1 MRDQTTTLTV
11 TGAVSVSAVELSP
24 SVSIATDFYRWLHDQ
39 ASILR
44 RLRPSPLDW
53 ENLAEELDAMARKDR
68 SSLRSHMQNLL
79 SHLLKWAY
87 QSSHRS
93 NSWKQTI
100 DTSRDHI
107 EDLLD
112 ESPSLRDVLTEL
124 FLESKAYS
132 RARRDA
138 VRETG
143 PLPYPEK
150 SPWTLEQIL
159 DPNFLPD

>member
-11 TGAVSVSAVELSP
+11 TGAVSASAEELSP
-24 SVSIATDFYRWLHDQ
+24 SVSIDTDFYRWLHDQ

-44 RLRPSPLDW
+44 RFRPSPLDW

-68 SSLRSHMQNLL
+68 SSLRSHLQNLL
-79 SHLLKWAY
+79 SHLLKWAS

-100 DTSRDHI
+100 DASRDHI

-112 ESPSLRDVLTEL
+112 ESPSLRNVLTEL

-150 SPWTLEQIL
+150 LPWTLEQIL
-159 DPNFLPD
+159 DPDFLPD